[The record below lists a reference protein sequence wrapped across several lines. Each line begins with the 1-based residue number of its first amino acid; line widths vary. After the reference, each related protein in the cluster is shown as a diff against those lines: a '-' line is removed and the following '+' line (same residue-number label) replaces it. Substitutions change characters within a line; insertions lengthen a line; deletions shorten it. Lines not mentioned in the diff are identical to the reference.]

1 MEIYIVRHAIAEDT
15 AKSGEGDSARELTSE
30 GKQKMKEAAAGF
42 AKLDR
47 KVDRIFASPLI
58 RARQTA
64 EILAGALK
72 KTVEEMTELSPAHTP
87 KEVCARLEE
96 LGKSKN
102 VMLVGHEPN
111 CSELASYLLVGP
123 SELDIVFKKGSICF
137 IEADKPAQG
146 EGTLVWHLSPQV
158 LRLIGR

>member
-1 MEIYIVRHAIAEDT
+1 MEIYIVRHGIAEDT
-15 AKSGEGDSARELTSE
+15 TRSGGGDSARELTSE

-42 AKLDR
+42 AKLER
-47 KVDRIFASPLI
+47 KVDRIFSSPLI

-87 KEVCARLEE
+87 KEVCAKLEE

-111 CSELASYLLVGP
+111 GSELASYLLVGP
-123 SELDIVFKKGSICF
+123 SELDIQFKKGSICF

-146 EGTLVWHLSPQV
+146 AGTLVWHLSPQV

>member
-15 AKSGEGDSARELTSE
+15 AKSGGGDAERELTAE
-30 GKQKMKEAAAGF
+30 GKQKMKETAAGF

-47 KVDRIFASPLI
+47 KVDRIFSSPLV

-64 EILAGALK
+64 EILAAVLK
-72 KTVEEMTELSPAHTP
+72 QKVEEMPELSPANTA
-87 KEVCARLEE
+87 KEVCGRLEE

-102 VMLVGHEPN
+102 IMLVGHEPN

-137 IEADKPAQG
+137 IEADKPAAG
-146 EGTLVWHLSPQV
+146 AGTLVWHLSPQI
-158 LRLIGR
+158 LRQLRK

>member
-15 AKSGEGDSARELTSE
+15 SRSGGGDAKRELTSE
-30 GKQKMKEAAAGF
+30 GKQKMKEAAKGF
-42 AKLDR
+42 AKLGR
-47 KVDRIFASPLI
+47 KVDRIFSSPLV

-64 EILAGALK
+64 EILAAESK
-72 KTVEEMTELSPAHTP
+72 QTVEEMRELSPAHTP
-87 KEVCARLEE
+87 KDVCARLEQ
-96 LGKSKN
+96 LAKSKS

-123 SELDIVFKKGSICF
+123 SELDIVFKKGAICF

-146 EGTLVWHLSPQV
+146 AGTLVWHLSPQI
-158 LRLIGR
+158 LRQLGK